1 MELNTGK
8 LEEVATVKSHDC
20 YLPKLDGQDNLY
32 FIKRPYQKPHHGT
45 SLIEILQIPFKIS
58 KAIYKWI
65 EFFTIRHTGEPLTSA
80 GNNPAKLKQDL
91 RRMIIGGNIINA
103 EQSLEE
109 NRRHGEPFHGIAPR
123 SWELV
128 RYTKDGE
135 LITVKKGVLAY
146 DLTDTGEI
154 VYSNGH
160 YRL

>member
-1 MELNTGK
+1 MLPNVIYYDSAGIGRNKQGIPICLDPRSIQRLELNTGK

-91 RRMIIGGNIINA
+91 RRMIIDGNIINRNNLLKKTA
-103 EQSLEE
+103 VTESLSP
-109 NRRHGEPFHGIAPR
+109 GSPR
-123 SWELV
+123 EV
-128 RYTKDGE
+128 G
-135 LITVKKGVLAY
+135 
-146 DLTDTGEI
+146 
-154 VYSNGH
+154 N
-160 YRL
+160 